1 MQRIDSFKE
10 LYNNQLNPNQY
21 HSLLKNIF
29 MNCPIH
35 KYEPICYI
43 NISQK
48 SYINQEGALD
58 SSSIREQDDFQSS
71 EENEDIKDMFLKEDE
86 DQSYLNTSQNRF
98 LCAECNLTNDID
110 KKNLLPLRKLIFN
123 QERLYNNW
131 PPLDQDLNQKIYEIL
146 KCSNDQQNCMI
157 QIDIICSNL
166 IEQFTQQVN
175 QLKKDLM
182 RIEGE
187 KYQILADLQKM
198 YDDISNIDT
207 FRGLLT
213 QQQQQQTNAQSQQA
227 TQEQT
232 SPSNSATK
240 EAQSFDIDHPL
251 LNFDNLLTAVNPF
264 MNKQN
269 SQNSQQQNAEEQI
282 AKEETQANKNSN
294 ASIKQ
299 TQQIDYIRKKIEEF
313 LEEKYAEK
321 RANSQ
326 KLTKLVQQLN
336 KFKPL
341 EENLQGIKDFGK
353 KMQSKLKTLQNQIKF
368 KLNLTDFQIIKS
380 QFKNSSMLHVDR
392 NYKNQITIHTN
403 GQIWG
408 QVYSDFILDNHLTYQ
423 FVFQFKQ
430 EVQNFIIIGL
440 IPDSQKDSTSQGS
453 SQNHFGKIFGQENVT
468 YCGSSV
474 KGKSTLSFLKK
485 NETIM
490 MEVCVA
496 KNHLTFSDYPN
507 QNNITKLHSEYS
519 LYSNGRYRLCI
530 EFYDFDDENT
540 ITLIDAKCY

>member
-1 MQRIDSFKE
+1 
-10 LYNNQLNPNQY
+10 
-21 HSLLKNIF
+21 

-43 NISQK
+43 NIGQK
-48 SYINQEGALD
+48 NFINQEAGYD
-58 SSSIREQDDFQSS
+58 SSFNRDQDDSQTS
-71 EENEDIKDMFLKEDE
+71 EENEDVKDIFLKDDDE
-86 DQSYLNTSQNRF
+86 QSYLNTQQNRF

-110 KKNLLPLRKLIFN
+110 KKYLLPLRKLVFN

-131 PPLDQDLNQKIYEIL
+131 PPLDQDLNQKVYDIL

-175 QLKKDLM
+175 SLKKDLM

-187 KYQILADLQKM
+187 KYQILADLQMM
-198 YDDISNIDT
+198 YNDISNIDT

-213 QQQQQQTNAQSQQA
+213 QQQQQQQQQQANTQSQQA
-227 TQEQT
+227 TLEQT
-232 SPSNSATK
+232 SPCNSTTK

-251 LNFDNLLTAVNPF
+251 LNFDNLLTDLSSHLQGQQLQVQNGLI
-264 MNKQN
+264 NKQN
-269 SQNSQQQNAEEQI
+269 SQNSQQQDAEESQ
-282 AKEETQANKNSN
+282 KNEEKQGIKNSN
-294 ASIKQ
+294 TAVKQ
-299 TQQIDYIRKKIEEF
+299 AQQIDNIKKKIDDF

-321 RANSQ
+321 RTNSL
-326 KLTKLVQQLN
+326 KITKLVQQLN

-341 EENLQGIKDFGK
+341 EENLKGIKDFGK

-380 QFKNSSMLHVDR
+380 QFKNSSMLHIDR

-430 EVQNFIIIGL
+430 QVQNFIIIGL
-440 IPDSQKDSTSQGS
+440 IPDAQKDSTSQGS
-453 SQNHFGKIFGQENVT
+453 SQNHFGKIFGQENIT
-468 YCGSSV
+468 YCGTSV

-507 QNNITKLHSEYS
+507 QNNITKLHSEYN
-519 LYSNGRYRLCI
+519 LYPNGRYRLCI
-530 EFYDFDDENT
+530 EFYDFDEENT